1 MPRKVFMSV
10 LGTGFYNEC
19 TYSGVKNT
27 TTRFVQ
33 RAALEEIDA
42 KSWGKDDTVYIF
54 VTERSRKDNW
64 QRVSSKRYN
73 NRTEQDEEYGD
84 LYHSIIE
91 LGLTCP
97 VKDVDIK
104 NGNDETE
111 IWDIFETVYGL
122 IEPGDELYLDLTH
135 GFRSLPMLLLVLV
148 NYAKFLR
155 NVKVAYLS
163 YGNFEA
169 AKDGVAP
176 IINLLPF
183 TYLQDWTTAASS
195 FEETGRVEVLNQAIK
210 KSAEG
215 ISDKKHKTH
224 LSSLMNKLKAFQ
236 QQMETCRGRE
246 INEGK
251 AADGIRGFVDIVQQD
266 NSLPAPTSPILQSIK
281 DLVQSFASDSIRN
294 IPEALQW
301 CKKFGLVQQ
310 GYTLCQEGIVTK
322 VCEELSEFNPF
333 SGDKPVKKYRDYW
346 SAILGL
352 KDNEA
357 VDESKWHGSLS
368 TNRELTRSILAL
380 DWVGRLRG
388 KYNKLTSNRNTVNHG
403 GFTGKITAETI
414 VNQFEG
420 IVKDCQECFDW
431 ELTPPTASKAAD
443 RPGIFINLSNHPAD
457 KWSEA
462 QREAA
467 RQYGELQEIPFPN
480 VEPEADAKALKKI
493 VEETLSQ
500 VKEAAEGKTATVHVM
515 GEMTLTYELVS
526 KLKEVGIRC
535 VASTTK
541 RDVTENADGTRTCK
555 FNFVKFREY

>member
-1 MPRKVFMSV
+1 MPRKVFLSV
-10 LGTGFYNEC
+10 LGTGN
-19 TYSGVKNT
+19 YSPCVYQGENSKT
-27 TTRFVQ
+27 TTRYIQ
-33 RAALEEIDA
+33 EATLNEINAASWTENDA
-42 KSWGKDDTVYIF
+42 VYIF
-54 VTERSRKDNW
+54 LTGLAKSKNWSPADGSGLESTLKNLNLSCMVQGIDIDDGKNETEMWSIFNTVFELIKDG
-64 QRVSSKRYN
+64 
-73 NRTEQDEEYGD
+73 DD
-84 LYHSIIE
+84 LY
-91 LGLTCP
+91 
-97 VKDVDIK
+97 
-104 NGNDETE
+104 
-111 IWDIFETVYGL
+111 F
-122 IEPGDELYLDLTH
+122 DLTH
-135 GFRSLPMLLLVLV
+135 GFRYLPMFMLVLG

-155 NVKVAYLS
+155 NTRVAYMS
-163 YGNFEA
+163 YGNWEVG
-169 AKDGVAP
+169 KNNGGIAP
-176 IINLLPF
+176 IMDMLPLAV
-183 TYLQDWTTAASS
+183 LQDWTSS
-195 FEETGRVEVLNQAIK
+195 AFAFKTMGNVRTLTEAMKVYAFHTDNTLSKHIMALSNNLVKFESQI
-210 KSAEG
+210 
-215 ISDKKHKTH
+215 
-224 LSSLMNKLKAFQ
+224 
-236 QQMETCRGRE
+236 ETCRGTEIIQGQVAEEVKNNIKAIEKLSLPKPIIEILRE
-246 INEGK
+246 IK
-251 AADGIRGFVDIVQQD
+251 AEIQLFKR
-266 NSLPAPTSPILQSIK
+266 NSQN
-281 DLVQSFASDSIRN
+281 N
-294 IPEALQW
+294 IITALSW

-333 SGDKPVKKYRDYW
+333 LGDKSAKKYRDYW

-357 VDESKWHGSLS
+357 ADESKWHGSLS

-380 DWVGRLRG
+380 DWVARLRG

-443 RPGIFINLSNHPAD
+443 RPAIFINLSNHPAD

-493 VEETLSQ
+493 VEETLIQ
-500 VKEAAEGKTATVHVM
+500 IKEAAEGKTATVHVM
-515 GEMTLTYELVS
+515 GEMTLTYELVT